1 MKALKTFIKRVAGAI
16 ERHGMIGGARR
27 IGVAVSGGA
36 DSVCLLHILRELAPR
51 WGLCLTVLHFDH
63 QLRGEESCGDA
74 EFVRELAAAFGLRFV
89 IQQAY
94 LRDGGNLEERAR
106 QARLAFYREQMA
118 GGGVERVALG
128 HTRSDQA
135 ETVLFRL
142 LRGAGTTGLAGIRAV
157 TSDGIVR
164 PLIEV
169 ERAEV
174 QEYLA
179 AVGASWR
186 EDSTNASPRFA
197 RNRIRHELLPQLARE
212 WNPEIAAALARTGE
226 QAAAD
231 EEYWRQELD
240 RLEAGRLSVEDG
252 AVLLEAGALAD
263 LPAAAAGRL
272 VRRAIEWAKGDLR
285 GVDFCHV
292 EEVLRLARSV
302 EGRGRVQAHGLD
314 ICRSFNQIRVQAV
327 SGQGPKEGYRIV
339 APVPG
344 VIEIP
349 GAGTAISLELVEK
362 SETFAD
368 DGSVYNGGMGW
379 VDWARVA
386 GSLTIRSWVPGDGY
400 QPVRSPGVKKLKTL
414 FQLARIPSWER
425 CHWPVLVDGDAIVW
439 SRRFGAAAGYAAGP
453 RTQTILRIR
462 ETETAGNGIW
472 TQAYS
477 V

>member
-1 MKALKTFIKRVAGAI
+1 
-16 ERHGMIGGARR
+16 
-27 IGVAVSGGA
+27 
-36 DSVCLLHILRELAPR
+36 
-51 WGLCLTVLHFDH
+51 
-63 QLRGEESCGDA
+63 
-74 EFVRELAAAFGLRFV
+74 
-89 IQQAY
+89 
-94 LRDGGNLEERAR
+94 
-106 QARLAFYREQMA
+106 
-118 GGGVERVALG
+118 LG

-142 LRGAGTTGLAGIRAV
+142 LRGTGTTGLAGIRPV
-157 TSDGIVR
+157 TSSGIVR

-174 QEYLA
+174 EEHLKA
-179 AVGASWR
+179 RGIRWR

-197 RNRIRHELLPQLARE
+197 RNRIRHELLPQLARD

-231 EEYWRQELD
+231 EEYWRREID
-240 RLEAGRLSVEDG
+240 RLEAGRLSVEGG
-252 AVLLEAGALAD
+252 AVLLEARELAE
-263 LPAAAAGRL
+263 LPVAVAGRL
-272 VRRAIEWAKGDLR
+272 VRRAIERAKGDLR
-285 GVDFCHV
+285 GIDFCHV
-292 EEVLRLARSV
+292 EEVLRLAGSE
-302 EGRGRVQAHGLD
+302 EGRGRVQAHGLE
-314 ICRSFNQIRVQAV
+314 ICRSFNQIRLRAA
-327 SGQGPKEGYRIV
+327 SRTESNEGYRIA

-349 GAGTAISLELVEK
+349 GAGMAISLELVEK
-362 SETFAD
+362 SETSAD
-368 DGSVYNGGMGW
+368 DGCVYNGGMAW

-386 GSLTIRSWVPGDGY
+386 GSLAIRSWVPGDGY
-400 QPVRSPGVKKLKTL
+400 QPVSSPGVKKLKTL

-453 RTQTILRIR
+453 RTRTILRIR